1 MLRIHGSALKHG
13 CTREDVSHAYD
24 MALYEGIL
32 DDDADP
38 PKLLI
43 IGFDGAARL
52 LELIG
57 AELDNGDVLIWH
69 AMECRKHYLHLLPD
83 PGGEQ

>member
-1 MLRIHGSALKHG
+1 VLRIHSSALKRRWN
-13 CTREDVSHAYD
+13 REEISHAYD
-24 MALYEGIL
+24 MALYEGVL
-32 DDDADP
+32 EEDTDP

-43 IGFDGAARL
+43 IGPDSAGNP

-57 AELDNGDVLIWH
+57 AELENGDVLIWH
-69 AMECRKHYLHLLPD
+69 AMDCRTTYLHLLPT